1 MDLRISL
8 KIGGLIPNTC
18 KMDFIQGER
27 FIEIADFTYAPEL
40 RSRDDYMKL
49 QNTYHWKTVKPVNI
63 IYTHSMY
70 VKQLFEE
77 IVGHLEKFVVITH
90 NGDNNIDGTYV
101 VPGNV
106 IHWFAQNVIID
117 HPRIEA
123 LPIGLENNMWFR
135 ALRKRDRMI
144 IKTYEPKEYKN
155 LVYMNYNIAT
165 NPREREPVF
174 SLFKDKP
181 WVTAVKG
188 TNGRDF
194 DLYLDNL
201 YHHKFIIC
209 PAGNGVDT
217 HRFWEALYMKSIP
230 VVKRNINN
238 WFYRDLPVLYVNS
251 WEDVTEELLNS
262 AWPLFTKGTYKME
275 MLTFEYWKNKI
286 LGAL

>member
-1 MDLRISL
+1 
-8 KIGGLIPNTC
+8 
-18 KMDFIQGER
+18 MDFIQGER

-49 QNTYHWKTVKPVNI
+49 PNTYYWKTVKPVNI

-144 IKTYEPKEYKN
+144 IKTYEPKEHKN
-155 LVYMNYNIAT
+155 GQ
-165 NPREREPVF
+165 
-174 SLFKDKP
+174 S
-181 WVTAVKG
+181 
-188 TNGRDF
+188 
-194 DLYLDNL
+194 
-201 YHHKFIIC
+201 
-209 PAGNGVDT
+209 
-217 HRFWEALYMKSIP
+217 
-230 VVKRNINN
+230 
-238 WFYRDLPVLYVNS
+238 
-251 WEDVTEELLNS
+251 
-262 AWPLFTKGTYKME
+262 
-275 MLTFEYWKNKI
+275 
-286 LGAL
+286 